1 MEPMLTHGMRM
12 ITEFGDAG
20 IVLAIAAACG
30 AWLWRQR
37 SRQAALVWSIAV
49 LGCVA
54 SMVALKLGFYTGD
67 LSVSGVTLRNP
78 SGHAALSAMVYGG
91 VAWITA
97 SQLTDWRRPLLLL
110 LGAAA
115 VAAIAVSRR
124 YLHFHSSSEVV
135 VGVAVGAFWAALF
148 LWYGYRH
155 GPPARGNPLPL
166 MLVLGAV
173 ALVTYGNHL
182 PVGRMAGLFP
192 LPPGFAAQ
200 L

>member
-1 MEPMLTHGMRM
+1 MLTHWMRT

-30 AWLWRQR
+30 AWLWRRR
-37 SRQAALVWSIAV
+37 SRQAALVWAVAV
-49 LGCVA
+49 LGCVV

-67 LSVSGVTLRNP
+67 LSVSGVALRNP
-78 SGHAALSAMVYGG
+78 SGHAALSMMVYGG
-91 VAWITA
+91 AAWITA
-97 SQLTDWRRPLLLL
+97 GQLSDWRRPFLLL

-124 YLHFHSSSEVV
+124 YLHFHSASDVV

-148 LWYGYRH
+148 LWYGYRRD
-155 GPPARGNPLPL
+155 PPARGNPLPL
-166 MLVLGAV
+166 MLVLAV
-173 ALVTYGNHL
+173 IALVTYGNHL
-182 PVGRMAGLFP
+182 PVGRMAALFP